1 MARKPPIPTVSSKVS
16 KKNKAGDIG
25 ITSTGKYKV
34 WTGQGWSGN
43 YESQTGA
50 IDFMKT
56 LHGNIGPRIVEARKR
71 GGTVSRTKGGTMT
84 KSEKETIRKNRQ
96 SILRKTR
103 AKHAKDNPAGRRRL
117 SNLLGENTGMGF
129 TPKTTRSKNKR
140 GGKIMKGYK
149 AGGKV

>member
-1 MARKPPIPTVSSKVS
+1 MARKPSTPTVPSKLS

-34 WTGQGWSGN
+34 WTGRNWKGN

-71 GGTVSRTKGGTMT
+71 GGTVSR
-84 KSEKETIRKNRQ
+84 
-96 SILRKTR
+96 
-103 AKHAKDNPAGRRRL
+103 
-117 SNLLGENTGMGF
+117 
-129 TPKTTRSKNKR
+129 RS
-140 GGKIMKGYK
+140 GGKIMQGYK